1 MTLVAKLTT
10 AIGVVCPIRGVSL
23 RGTDKQTAIID
34 YAPEATPAQRAA
46 AQAILD
52 QFDPV
57 QAQAEVEAEELAEKT
72 RAEKLRALADW
83 LRTQTKDVREK
94 FADMQAELD
103 IAKTKWQAEFIL
115 LRDWARKKGYPG

>member
-1 MTLVAKLTT
+1 MIKKHTYVLHSRISLVAP
-10 AIGVVCPIRGVSL
+10 IDGVCLEQKR
-23 RGTDKQTAIID
+23 ID
-34 YAPEATPAQRAA
+34 FQSSATVEQRAS

-52 QFDPV
+52 AFDPV
-57 QAQAEVEAEELAEKT
+57 QAQAEIEAEEAAERT
-72 RAEKLRALADW
+72 RAEW